1 MKSTA
6 RLTAPICLAALA
18 LHLLATIPA
27 LACACCSNTAS
38 RYVEVEKLSARRT
51 AEIDRMNFAKSAKL
65 ASGEADPELKG
76 IVDPA
81 TDYQL
86 AVARTNERMT
96 FSFRDAKGRVGTL
109 TLVMPKTISIFEVD
123 PRGDARD
130 QGLGPPLYKEWKLT
144 ADARGDG
151 LFKGLAGKGQK
162 LTLVLHGSGRGC
174 TDASHFTDWTLFI
187 HGKEKLTL
195 YGALER

>member
-1 MKSTA
+1 LIIP
-6 RLTAPICLAALA
+6 RLVLAVLA
-18 LHLLATIPA
+18 LPLLTQAA

-38 RYVEVEKLSARRT
+38 RYVETEKLSPQRT
-51 AEIDRMNFAKSAKL
+51 GDIDRMTFAKTAKI
-65 ASGEADPELKG
+65 ASGEADPVLNGVES
-76 IVDPA
+76 PS

-86 AVARTNERMT
+86 AVARTTDRIA
-96 FSFRDAKGRVGTL
+96 FSFRDAKGRTGTL

-123 PRGDARD
+123 PRGETKDE
-130 QGLGPPLYKEWKLT
+130 GLGPLLYKEWKLT

-151 LFKGLAGKGQK
+151 LFKGLAGPGQK

-174 TDASHFTDWTLFI
+174 TEASHFTDWTLLV

-195 YGALER
+195 HGALER